1 MLREAITQAKA
12 GHERS
17 RRGENVRLRLVH
29 ERIKTRSLQIGFWC
43 CQLREIL
50 HIANQK
56 HYRLRIR
63 TPRNRIHCAQQIK
76 RPWLLAKKTHLLTG
90 KCSSALGSIKATS
103 FRRVS
108 YGDGVNIASRLDALS
123 EPGGICVSAS
133 ARESL
138 EGKVDAIFVDL
149 GEHNLKNIFRPIKA
163 FAFFESTSRRSTRI

>member
-12 GHERS
+12 GLERS

-90 KCSSALGSIKATS
+90 RCSSALGPIKATS
-103 FRRVS
+103 FRRLS
-108 YGDGVNIASRLDALS
+108 YGDGVNIASRLEALS

-149 GEHNLKNIFRPIKA
+149 GEHNLKNIFAR
-163 FAFFESTSRRSTRI
+163 